1 MLSRRLVQVLCLIYL
16 YGYFRRLTVKGIVI
30 FLAQPISGQDKMR
43 LFSSRDA
50 EKQETTADQ
59 NPSNMLQQPEIAHK
73 QTPEVADGPASRKQ
87 GLSKNPRPTKPS
99 LTRTTT
105 AQTRY
110 MEMLLGLDT
119 IPRIHNLL
127 ASFFTWILLAG
138 FLVFPGTFTSLQN
151 YESSNKSG
159 PAIEHK
165 ILHTVANV
173 PLLWVAGACV
183 IIGALGMV
191 GLWFRWRRNYVWL
204 INRIFM

>member
-1 MLSRRLVQVLCLIYL
+1 MRF
-16 YGYFRRLTVKGIVI
+16 FRGKDPENQEI
-30 FLAQPISGQDKMR
+30 FP
-43 LFSSRDA
+43 
-50 EKQETTADQ
+50 DQ
-59 NPSNMLQQPEIAHK
+59 NSRNMQQQPE
-73 QTPEVADGPASRKQ
+73 VAQEHAPDLANGSASSRQQ
-87 GLSKNPRPTKPS
+87 GLSKDPRPTKPS

-138 FLVFPGTFTSLQN
+138 FLVFPGTFTSLQK

-159 PAIEHK
+159 PAIEHQ

-183 IIGALGMV
+183 IIGAVGMV

-204 INRIFM
+204 INRIFMCVSMDESG